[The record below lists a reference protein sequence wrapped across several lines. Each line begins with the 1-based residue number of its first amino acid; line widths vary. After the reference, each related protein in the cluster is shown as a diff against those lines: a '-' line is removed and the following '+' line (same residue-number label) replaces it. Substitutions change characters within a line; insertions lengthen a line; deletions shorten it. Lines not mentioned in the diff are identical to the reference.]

1 MNRDELAALRDAID
15 TVLTWPDAVRDQVAR
30 WLTPAAA
37 KPNGRDPHPP
47 PIVHGIFCDRRSSPA
62 SGRDAGANVPPGA
75 RKAKKNGKGGG
86 ANVPPGAVA
95 DLREDSRATAF
106 SRDAGAFGRE
116 RECAGEG
123 RGRES
128 IEHRRAPARA
138 RLARGGHE
146 GQRRSLAA
154 CGGTCGRDRGP
165 YAAAVELTEGPEPE
179 LLDPRPAD
187 AHAPWLKP
195 LDSYDR
201 RERCEFQVSRYG

>member
-1 MNRDELAALRDAID
+1 MTRQEL
-15 TVLTWPDAVRDQVAR
+15 TAVRDIIDALLRCPDHVRELLTQWIAPQAR
-30 WLTPAAA
+30 WLAPEARSKERTVPLIFS

-47 PIVHGIFCDRRSSPA
+47 PIASPETPSETKEVSPRRSPTSH
-62 SGRDAGANVPPGA
+62 AGKPPRLSEG
-75 RKAKKNGKGGG
+75 
-86 ANVPPGAVA
+86 P
-95 DLREDSRATAF
+95 RATAS

-123 RGRES
+123 RRRKS
-128 IEHRRAPARA
+128 LQHRRAPARA

-154 CGGTCGRDRGP
+154 CGGTCGRGRGP
-165 YAAAVELTEGPEPE
+165 HAAAVELTAGPEPE

-195 LDSYDR
+195 LNSHDR
-201 RERCEFQVSRYG
+201 RERREFQVTRFG